1 MEPTIQMFEEMK
13 DKELKVE
20 LEKRDLVTKG
30 GRDEYMERLTEA
42 VKRESKKEYDKQ
54 QKKKEKEQKKF
65 DAMSKSHIKKALE
78 KNGLDTT
85 GNKEQL
91 IARVKKAKI
100 NVKKEMSKIEAA
112 EVEKEEKAKEKA
124 RKRLEKA
131 AAKYADMKAPELRTE
146 LEKRLSLIHI

>member
-1 MEPTIQMFEEMK
+1 M
-13 DKELKVE
+13 
-20 LEKRDLVTKG
+20 G
-30 GRDEYMERLTEA
+30 
-42 VKRESKKEYDKQ
+42 
-54 QKKKEKEQKKF
+54 
-65 DAMSKSHIKKALE
+65 E
-78 KNGLDTT
+78 KNGLDIT

-131 AAKYADMKAPELRTE
+131 AAKYADMKAPELRAE
-146 LEKRLSLIHI
+146 LEKRDLDTKGKKAALMERLAEAVEKDKDRTAKKHV